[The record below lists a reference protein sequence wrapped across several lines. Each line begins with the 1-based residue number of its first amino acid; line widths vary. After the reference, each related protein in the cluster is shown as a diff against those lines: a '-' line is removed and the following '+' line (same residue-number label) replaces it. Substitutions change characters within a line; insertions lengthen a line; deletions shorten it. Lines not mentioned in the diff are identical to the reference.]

1 LYSKIG
7 LYIKIQITYFFYK
20 PIWKDKATLMGVM
33 NSLVRQ
39 RLSYLRYGNRHG
51 VSPNWIS
58 KNVDS
63 SFSDVYELG
72 RSVNAKTMIDVAL
85 LKEGEEV
92 FMKILD
98 KCSGVTYSRNFDC
111 EKGMA
116 SFLYANIL
124 TIRPNIV
131 VETGVANG
139 ISTNVIM
146 HALEQTGGKL
156 HSFDVDQRC
165 SSIYDGSGDWN
176 FHLLKGNL
184 KRSLES
190 EIKSIGAIDYWI
202 HDSNHGYSW
211 QSFEYQLAGE
221 VLAPKGML
229 ISDDIDASTA
239 WGLLDKS
246 PFNFVGAVFDTRK
259 MFGIAQ
265 KK

>member
-1 LYSKIG
+1 MFV
-7 LYIKIQITYFFYK
+7 IQN
-20 PIWKDKATLMGVM
+20 L
-33 NSLVRQ
+33 LRQ
-39 RLSYLRYGNRHG
+39 RLSYLRHGNRHG

-58 KNVDS
+58 NNVDS
-63 SFSDVYELG
+63 SFSDVYGLC
-72 RSVNAKTMIDVAL
+72 RSVKARTMIDETL

-98 KCSGVTYSRNFDC
+98 RRSGVTYSPNFDC
-111 EKGMA
+111 EIGMA
-116 SFLYANIL
+116 AFLYASIM
-124 TIRPNIV
+124 TIRPNLV
-131 VETGVANG
+131 VETGVASG

-146 HALEQTGGKL
+146 HALEKTGGKL

-165 SSIYDGSGDWN
+165 SDIYDGSGDWN
-176 FHLLKGNL
+176 FHLLKGSL
-184 KRSLES
+184 KRSLKS
-190 EIKSIGAIDYWI
+190 KIKKIGLIDYWI

-211 QSFEYQLAGE
+211 QSFEYQLALE

-246 PFNFVGAVFDTRK
+246 PFIFVGAVFDSRK
-259 MFGIAQ
+259 MFGVAQ